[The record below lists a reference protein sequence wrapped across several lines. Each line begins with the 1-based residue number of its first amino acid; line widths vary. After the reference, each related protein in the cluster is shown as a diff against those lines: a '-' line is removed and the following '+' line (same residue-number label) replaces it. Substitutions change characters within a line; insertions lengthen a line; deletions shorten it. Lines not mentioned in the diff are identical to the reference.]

1 MNGGLGMVTCA
12 KCGVENP
19 DEANTCRMCGNTLG
33 TGMRHCV
40 SCGRSIDW
48 NVNVCPYCGH
58 DFRIVLQDVAKM
70 TMSTGIKVLLYIVS
84 ILIPIA
90 GIIIGVVFLL
100 RDDPEEKRVG
110 KICIILGIVMTL
122 LTVGLSLLF
131 VMVLGFGTP
140 GDNMTPTTTLS
151 DIAITDG
158 YRFNFVSINSN
169 VAWSDVSIV
178 VTDAQNSVSW
188 SPSSEDLSGDVAMTH
203 DYATR
208 TLSSIDVTFSVTDLA
223 GDGSIDM
230 GDYMT
235 LTSPLGFSATTDYEI
250 KVIYEPTDGPMCS

>member
-1 MNGGLGMVTCA
+1 MVTCA

-58 DFRIVLQDVAKM
+58 DFRIVMQDAAKK
-70 TMSTGIKVLLYIVS
+70 TMSTGTKVLLYIVS

-90 GIIIGVVFLL
+90 GIIIGIVFLL

-122 LTVGLSLLF
+122 LTIGFAVLLYG
-131 VMVLGFGTP
+131 MVIGFGTV
-140 GDNMTPTTTLS
+140 GYNTPTTTLTMTPV
-151 DIAITDG
+151 IDG
-158 YRFNFVSINSN
+158 YMFSFGAVNEHVS
-169 VAWSDVSIV
+169 WSDVRVI
-178 VTDAQNSVSW
+178 VTDAQNPVSW
-188 SPSSEDLSGDVAMTH
+188 SPDSEDLSGDVAVTY
-203 DYATR
+203 DYGAR
-208 TLSSIDVTFSVTDLA
+208 TLSPIDVTLSVTDLT
-223 GDGSIDM
+223 GDGSIGMNDR
-230 GDYMT
+230 MT
-235 LTSPLGFSATTDYEI
+235 LTSSLGFNAATDYEI
-250 KVIYEPTDGPMCS
+250 KVIWEPSDGVICSLTFSG

>member
-1 MNGGLGMVTCA
+1 MVTCA

-58 DFRIVLQDVAKM
+58 DFRIVMQDAAKK

-90 GIIIGVVFLL
+90 GIVIGIVFLL

-110 KICIILGIVMTL
+110 KICIILSIVMTL
-122 LTVGLSLLF
+122 LIIGFAVLLY
-131 VMVLGFGTP
+131 VMVIGFSEPGGNATP
-140 GDNMTPTTTLS
+140 ATTLS
-151 DIAITDG
+151 MTAVTDG
-158 YRFNFVSINSN
+158 YRFSFGTVNEYVP
-169 VAWSDVSIV
+169 WSEVYVV
-178 VTDAQNSVSW
+178 VTDAQNPVSW
-188 SPSSEDLSGDVAMTH
+188 SPDSEDLSGDIAVTY
-203 DYATR
+203 DYGTR
-208 TLSSIDVTFSVTDLA
+208 TLSSIDVTLSVTDLA

-230 GDYMT
+230 NDCMT
-235 LTSPLGFSATTDYEI
+235 LTSPLGFSAATDYEI
-250 KVIYEPTDGPMCS
+250 KVIWEPSDGVICSLTFSG